1 MPDKRPALGR
11 GLSVLIPDIPQAN
24 SSTSAAAANEID
36 LDLLEPNENQPRR
49 FIDEKKLQEL
59 AQSIRGNG
67 VIQPIIVRPKASGHY
82 EIVAGERRWRAAQ
95 KAGLLKVPVVVR
107 EVEDEKR
114 LELALIENIQR
125 ENLNPLEEAKAYK
138 QLSEQLTQEEISSVV
153 GKDRATVANYQR
165 LLALP
170 VEIQNDLAAGGLS
183 MGHARALLGV
193 PDPAIQ
199 RRLARDIKTRELSV
213 RDAELLVKNFLSPK
227 STRRGTKESDVHT
240 RAAEER
246 LRLALGTRVQIKR
259 STRGGRI
266 EIQFT
271 SDNELQR
278 LFEQLTAQ

>member
-11 GLSVLIPDIPQAN
+11 GLSALIPDIPQAQ
-24 SSTSAAAANEID
+24 SPTSTPVTNEVD
-36 LDLLEPNENQPRR
+36 LDLLQPNEDQPRR
-49 FIDEKKLQEL
+49 SFDETKLQEL
-59 AQSIRGNG
+59 AQSIRGSG
-67 VIQPIIVRPKASGHY
+67 VIQPIIVRAKETGKY

-107 EVEDEKR
+107 EVDDNKR

-125 ENLNPLEEAKAYK
+125 ENLNPLEEAKAYR
-138 QLSEQLTQEEISSVV
+138 QLSEKLTQEEISSVV

-183 MGHARALLGV
+183 MGHARTLLSV
-193 PDPAIQ
+193 TDQAIQ
-199 RRLARDIKTRELSV
+199 RRLARDIQSRGLSV
-213 RDAELLVKNFLSPK
+213 RDTELLVKSILAPK
-227 STRRGTKESDVHT
+227 SARLSKKEPDVHT

-246 LRLALGTRVQIKR
+246 LRLVLGTRVQINRKV
-259 STRGGRI
+259 RGGRI